1 MLKLL
6 PRLSLYHYD
15 TQVLSLMLIY
25 HLNNLIKNSS
35 FNSEYMKG
43 EVKERVL
50 VFKSFL
56 CSR

>member
-6 PRLSLYHYD
+6 PRLSLYRYD
-15 TQVLSLMLIY
+15 TQALSLMLIY
-25 HLNNLIKNSS
+25 HLNNLIKNS

-43 EVKERVL
+43 KVKERVL
-50 VFKSFL
+50 VFKSAV